1 MYVAIIGDIKNSRE
15 LTNRDEVQIKL
26 KQILTDINDKYSE
39 QLAADFLIT
48 IGDEFQGLLNSPECL
63 LAIIKH
69 IQLSMMPVE
78 IRFGIGIGDITTEL
92 NTYALG
98 IDGPAFYAAREMINY
113 VHEHEKKKKYNIR
126 VAFYRTDGPHDEM
139 WIRVLNTLLLSL
151 TLIEEAWSSRTRE
164 IMADILL
171 NEETYSQTEIA
182 NRLEINQSTVAR
194 GLQSAN
200 YQGYR
205 EISAMI
211 EELIR
216 SRSRFL

>member
-15 LTNRDEVQIKL
+15 LTNRDEVQIRL
-26 KQILTDINDKYSE
+26 KKILNDINDKYSE
-39 QLAADFLIT
+39 QLAANFLIT
-48 IGDEFQGLLNSPECL
+48 IGDEFQGLLNCPDSL
-63 LAIIKH
+63 LSIIKY

-126 VAFYRTDGPHDEM
+126 VAFYRTDGPRDEM
-139 WIRVLNTLLLSL
+139 WVRVLNTLLLSL

-171 NEETYSQTEIA
+171 NEESYSQTEIA
-182 NRLEINQSTVAR
+182 NRLGVNQSTVTR

-205 EISAMI
+205 EISGMI
-211 EELIR
+211 EELIM